1 MEVERFMVEVR
12 RYIVVIYRWSMF
24 IGIVILVLRLLAPTI
39 PQNLTEP
46 TVRIS
51 VIIP

>member
-39 PQNLTEP
+39 LLLPAFLWLP
-46 TVRIS
+46 THV
-51 VIIP
+51 PAF